1 MGTAGEIWISYT
13 MEDDDAML
21 FKNLIAPPPPTPT
34 AYLDLKKKVDEHV
47 YRPPPPPLPSYT
59 VVVLLCDH
67 ERQVV
72 DLLARRE
79 RNLAWL
85 PNPNAERRVDF
96 LERRIEEHLAAA
108 RLLVYDLVVYR
119 LRRLVACAVIQR
131 TMLRIL
137 YTPRP
142 GQLPKISRSL
152 LDEGLVGTGE
162 FGSTVDN
169 GDGDD

>member
-1 MGTAGEIWISYT
+1 MTEQVTGKAARTVDEIKNCATWADGSFEFGEGPCP
-13 MEDDDAML
+13 DAPL
-21 FKNLIAPPPPTPT
+21 PPSAPLTAPPP
-34 AYLDLKKKVDEHV
+34 
-47 YRPPPPPLPSYT
+47 
-59 VVVLLCDH
+59 
-67 ERQVV
+67 
-72 DLLARRE
+72 
-79 RNLAWL
+79 
-85 PNPNAERRVDF
+85 RVDF

-108 RLLVYDLVVYR
+108 RLLVYDLVFNR

-142 GQLPKISRSL
+142 GQPPKISRSL

-169 GDGDD
+169 GDGDDDG

>member
-1 MGTAGEIWISYT
+1 
-13 MEDDDAML
+13 ML
-21 FKNLIAPPPPTPT
+21 FKNLIPPPPPTPT
-34 AYLDLKKKVDEHV
+34 AYLDLKKKVDEYV

-108 RLLVYDLVVYR
+108 RLLVHDLVFYR
-119 LRRLVACAVIQR
+119 LRRIVACVVIQR
-131 TMLRIL
+131 TCLKLL
-137 YTPRP
+137 YRPATRP
-142 GQLPKISRSL
+142 GQVPKISRSL
-152 LDEGLVGTGE
+152 LDETFMAL
-162 FGSTVDN
+162 GS
-169 GDGDD
+169 GDADPDS